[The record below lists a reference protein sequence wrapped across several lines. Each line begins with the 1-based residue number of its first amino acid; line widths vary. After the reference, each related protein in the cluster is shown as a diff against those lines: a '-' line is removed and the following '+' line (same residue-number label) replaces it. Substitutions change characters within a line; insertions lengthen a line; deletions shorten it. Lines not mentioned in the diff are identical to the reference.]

1 MDWSDRALN
10 TERGKTDEEAD
21 SYFCMVDLVDS
32 FYQMRY
38 EDMTVFFALQV
49 ELLEGEV
56 GVSVVWDPDSEQ
68 YVDVDLTQPLFP
80 A

>member
-1 MDWSDRALN
+1 
-10 TERGKTDEEAD
+10 
-21 SYFCMVDLVDS
+21 MVDLVDS

-38 EDMTVFFALQV
+38 EDMAEFFALQL